1 MTINNGLK
9 IKIIND
15 FLSGIKREDIAKKYG
30 ISTGSVSAI
39 VDEFEEEI
47 PDIDKLREMVLKLNA
62 TGNSPKI
69 FYSAIR
75 LHNYIKNLSLTE
87 AKAEHIIEIFQEY
100 AFKKNYDVS
109 ALIDSI
115 INAHLLAQK
124 CGTDL
129 KHLEQHVNNKK
140 IILEAK
146 EAIIRKLNNEI
157 EFLPH
162 KLSIDLAE
170 FQEYKRN
177 QPIFQKYSNLVI
189 ESDIQARRIKLLED
203 DKKDL
208 EFQVLERDREIERL
222 KRLLSQQGEKEGED
236 YIDYQQ
242 DIVNFNSINF
252 PLADINDA
260 EDNTDS
266 P

>member
-15 FLSGIKREDIAKKYG
+15 FLSGLKREDIAKKYG

-47 PDIDKLREMVLKLNA
+47 PDIDKLRDMVLKLNA

-75 LHNYIKNLSLTE
+75 LHNYIKNLSLNE

-115 INAHLLAQK
+115 INTHLIAQK
-124 CGTDL
+124 SGTDL
-129 KHLEQHVNNKK
+129 EHLEQHVNNKK
-140 IILEAK
+140 MVIEAK
-146 EAIIRKLNNEI
+146 EAVIRKLNNEI

-162 KLSIDLAE
+162 KLSIDLVE
-170 FQEYKRN
+170 FQEYKEN
-177 QPIFQKYSNLVI
+177 QPIIQKYCNLVI
-189 ESDIQARRIKLLED
+189 EFDIQSRRIKLLED
-203 DKKDL
+203 QAKSLKS
-208 EFQVLERDREIERL
+208 EVYEKSIENERL
-222 KRLLSQQGEKEGED
+222 KKLLSQQTKKED
-236 YIDYQQ
+236 KYYIDYQQ
-242 DIVNFNSINF
+242 DFEF
-252 PLADINDA
+252 
-260 EDNTDS
+260 
-266 P
+266 